1 MRAHDLY
8 GAKNYFF
15 AGSRKPTVKAPGRST
30 PDPESLVAALGLSGE
45 VKKMSVRITTLSEN
59 TSHIGDFLAEWGLSI
74 LVETDNIK
82 VLFDTGKEYS
92 CVYNA
97 DTLGIE
103 LGSIDKIV
111 LSHGHFDHTGGLR
124 GVLRRMKK
132 DMEIV
137 AHPDIWQIKY
147 SRRKDEP
154 RYIGVPFHR
163 SELETLGAHF
173 VLRKKPTKIDDS
185 MMTTGE
191 IPMVTP
197 FEEVDSFLF
206 VKEGSEWKPDE
217 VMDDQALIVKTA
229 AGLIV
234 ILGCAHRGMMNTLY
248 HARQLTGEDRVYAV
262 IGGSHLISASE
273 ERLWQ
278 TIAALREIGVQKL
291 GLCHCTDLPVISLL
305 AQEFSDTFV
314 FNKAG
319 TVIEIP

>member
-1 MRAHDLY
+1 M
-8 GAKNYFF
+8 G
-15 AGSRKPTVKAPGRST
+15 
-30 PDPESLVAALGLSGE
+30 
-45 VKKMSVRITTLSEN
+45 VRITTLSEN
-59 TSHIGDFLAEWGLSI
+59 TAHIGDFLAEWGLSI
-74 LVETDNIK
+74 LVETEKTK
-82 VLFDTGKEYS
+82 VLLDTGKGYS

-103 LGSIDKIV
+103 LGDIDRIV

-124 GVLRRMKK
+124 EVLRRMRK
-132 DMEIV
+132 DVQII
-137 AHPDIWQIKY
+137 AHPDMWQIKY

-173 VLRKKPTKIDDS
+173 VLTEKPTKIGDS
-185 MMTTGE
+185 IMTTGE

-197 FEEVDSFLF
+197 FEQVDSVLF
-206 VKEGSEWKPDE
+206 VKEGSDWKPDK
-217 VMDDQALIVKTA
+217 VMDDQALIIKSA

-234 ILGCAHRGMMNTLY
+234 ILGCAHRGMINTLY

-291 GLCHCTDLPVISLL
+291 GLCHCTDLPVISLF
-305 AQEFSDTFV
+305 ANEFGDAFL